1 MPYLGYFIGK
11 IGLKADSATV
21 KIMVDL
27 PVHKSE
33 KYLHKWLGLA
43 NYVH

>member
-27 PVHKSE
+27 TVHKSE